1 MVRHRIGI
9 AIAVALFV
17 CLSAGAHA
25 GKITYGAKVGI
36 IMSNITEAP
45 ESWDDDISYKTGF
58 SGGLVL
64 NYAFN
69 ETFSLQPEFLY
80 TMKGVKGNLY
90 DYDELVSLDVTASF
104 DYFELPLLAVYTFPR
119 ATGLKPR
126 VYAGP
131 SFAYNLSSELEFT
144 ALIFSVDVDF
154 SSLTQVTDFGVVAGA
169 GFDYPLGKGTLTFDA
184 RFQRG
189 FTNVV
194 MTGDFLIN
202 GSRQTIS
209 EDDFKNYGFAFM
221 VGYRFD

>member
-1 MVRHRIGI
+1 M
-9 AIAVALFV
+9 AIALIV
-17 CLSAGAHA
+17 CTSTCMIACPNAGAHA
-25 GKITYGAKVGI
+25 GKITYGAKVGF
-36 IMSNITEAP
+36 IMANITEAP
-45 ESWDDDISYKTGF
+45 ESWEDDLSYKTGF
-58 SGGLVL
+58 IGGLIL
-64 NYAFN
+64 NYAFS

-90 DYDELVSLDVTASF
+90 DYDELISLDVTASF

-119 ATGLKPR
+119 ETGLKPR

-144 ALIFSVDVDF
+144 ALMLSADVDF

-169 GFDYPLGKGTLTFDA
+169 GFDYPLGKGMLTFDA

-189 FTNVV
+189 FTNVI

-202 GSRQTIS
+202 GSTQTIS
-209 EDDFKNYGFAFM
+209 GDDFKTYGFAFM
-221 VGYRFD
+221 AGYRY